1 MKKIKITTP
10 ENIEV
15 EYTLADIGSRT
26 AAVII
31 DTLVQGLFLLVL
43 VIAIILMVVYSQ
55 DFWEQYYGWIIGVSL
70 LIYALITYGYFI
82 AMELSTNG
90 QTLGKKVMRLRTIR
104 TNGQPI
110 TLKHS
115 AIRNLFRVFID
126 MLGIGAILIFF
137 TKEHK
142 RLGDFAASTIV
153 IAEENKSRPITLE
166 DLYRNNDNL
175 SYYLSKE
182 EQELLRDY
190 MERKNSMEDPSKL
203 REELINHFRKR
214 FEALGISNEWEG
226 FINNLY

>member
-31 DTLVQGLFLLVL
+31 DSLVQGLFLLVL
-43 VIAIILMVVYSQ
+43 GIAIVLLMVYSQ
-55 DFWEQYYGWIIGVSL
+55 DFWKQYYGWIIGISL

-82 AMELSTNG
+82 AMELSMNG
-90 QTLGKKVMRLRTIR
+90 QTLGKKLMHLRTIR

-115 AIRNLFRVFID
+115 SIRNLFRVFID
-126 MLGIGAILIFF
+126 MLGIGPLLIFF

-153 IAEENKSRPITLE
+153 IAEENKNQPITLE
-166 DLYRNNDNL
+166 ALYRTNDKL

-190 MERKNSMEDPSKL
+190 LERKNSMKDYSGL
-203 REELINHFRKR
+203 RQELTNHFEKR
-214 FEALGISNEWEG
+214 FQALGILDEWED
-226 FINNLY
+226 FKNRL

>member
-31 DTLVQGLFLLVL
+31 DSLVQGLFILILG
-43 VIAIILMVVYSQ
+43 IAIVLIMVYSQ
-55 DFWEQYYGWIIGVSL
+55 DFWQRYYGWIVGISL
-70 LIYALITYGYFI
+70 LTYAIITYGYFI
-82 AMELSTNG
+82 AMELSMNG
-90 QTLGKKVMRLRTIR
+90 QTLGKKAMNLRTIR

-115 AIRNLFRVFID
+115 AIRNLFRVFAD

-137 TKEHK
+137 NKQHK
-142 RLGDFAASTIV
+142 RLGDMAASTIV
-153 IAEENKSRPITLE
+153 VVEENKSRPITLE
-166 DLYRNNDNL
+166 DLYKDRDNL

-190 MERKNSMEDPSKL
+190 FNRKSSMTDYSEL
-203 REELINHFRKR
+203 REELINYFSKK
-214 FEALGISNEWEG
+214 FQDLGLSNQWEE
-226 FINNLY
+226 FKNKF

>member
-1 MKKIKITTP
+1 MKRIKITTP
-10 ENIEV
+10 ENIEI

-31 DTLVQGLFLLVL
+31 DTLVQGFFLLVL
-43 VIAIILMVVYSQ
+43 IIAIILMMVYSR
-55 DFWEQYYGWIIGVSL
+55 DFWKQYYGWIIGVSL

-82 AMELSTNG
+82 AMELSMNG
-90 QTLGKKVMRLRTIR
+90 QTIGKKIMRLRAIR

-137 TKEHK
+137 TKQHK
-142 RLGDFAASTIV
+142 RLGDLAASTIV
-153 IAEENKSRPITLE
+153 IAEENKDLPITLE
-166 DLYRNNDNL
+166 ALYKGNDNL
-175 SYYLSKE
+175 SYHLSKE

-190 MERKNSMEDPSKL
+190 TERKNSLENHLELKD
-203 REELINHFRKR
+203 ELINHFRKR
-214 FEALGISNEWEG
+214 FEDLGISNDWED
-226 FINNLY
+226 FISSL

>member
-1 MKKIKITTP
+1 MKRIKITTP

-31 DTLVQGLFLLVL
+31 DTLVQGVFLLVL
-43 VIAIILMVVYSQ
+43 VIAIVILMIYSEA
-55 DFWEQYYGWIIGVSL
+55 FWEKYYGWVIGVSL
-70 LIYALITYGYFI
+70 LTYAIITYGYFI
-82 AMELSTNG
+82 AMELSMNG
-90 QTLGKKVMRLRTIR
+90 QTLGKKVMHLRAIR

-126 MLGIGAILIFF
+126 MMGIGAILIFL
-137 TKEHK
+137 TREHK

-153 IAEENKSRPITLE
+153 VAEENKSRPITLE
-166 DLYRNNDNL
+166 SLYRGNDKL
-175 SYYLSKE
+175 SYYLTKE

-190 MERKNSMEDPSKL
+190 LERKNAMEDYSEL
-203 REELINHFRKR
+203 EGELIKHFKEK
-214 FEALGISNEWEG
+214 FESLGILNDWQS
-226 FINNLY
+226 FIDNL

>member
-10 ENIEV
+10 ENIEI

-31 DTLVQGLFLLVL
+31 DTLVQGVFLLVL
-43 VIAIILMVVYSQ
+43 IIAIILMVVYSR

-70 LIYALITYGYFI
+70 LVYALITYGYFI
-82 AMELSTNG
+82 AMELSMNG
-90 QTLGKKVMRLRTIR
+90 QTLGKKVMRLRAIR

-137 TKEHK
+137 TKQHK
-142 RLGDFAASTIV
+142 RLGDLAASTIV
-153 IAEENKSRPITLE
+153 IAEENKDLPITLE
-166 DLYRNNDNL
+166 TLYKGNGSL
-175 SYYLSKE
+175 SYHLSKE

-190 MERKNSMEDPSKL
+190 TERKNSLENNLEL

-214 FEALGISNEWEG
+214 FEDLGISNEWED
-226 FINNLY
+226 FISSL

>member
-31 DTLVQGLFLLVL
+31 DSLVQGLFILILG
-43 VIAIILMVVYSQ
+43 IAIVLIMVYSQ
-55 DFWEQYYGWIIGVSL
+55 DFWQRYYGWIVGISL
-70 LIYALITYGYFI
+70 LTYAIITYGYFI
-82 AMELSTNG
+82 AMELSMNG
-90 QTLGKKVMRLRTIR
+90 QTLGKKAMHLRTIR

-115 AIRNLFRVFID
+115 AIRNLFRVFAD

-137 TKEHK
+137 NKQHK
-142 RLGDFAASTIV
+142 RLGDMAASTIV
-153 IAEENKSRPITLE
+153 VVEENKSRPITLE
-166 DLYRNNDNL
+166 DLYKDRDNL

-190 MERKNSMEDPSKL
+190 FNRKSSMTDYSEL
-203 REELINHFRKR
+203 REELINYFSKK
-214 FEALGISNEWEG
+214 FQDLGLSNQWEE
-226 FINNLY
+226 FKNKF

>member
-10 ENIEV
+10 ENIEI
-15 EYTLADIGSRT
+15 EYTLADIGSRA

-31 DTLVQGLFLLVL
+31 DTLVQGVFLLVL
-43 VIAIILMVVYSQ
+43 IIAIILMVVYSR

-82 AMELSTNG
+82 AMELSMNG
-90 QTLGKKVMRLRTIR
+90 QTIGKKIMRLRAIR

-137 TKEHK
+137 TKQHK
-142 RLGDFAASTIV
+142 RLGDLAASTIV
-153 IAEENKSRPITLE
+153 IAEENKDLPITLE
-166 DLYRNNDNL
+166 ALYKGNDSL
-175 SYYLSKE
+175 SYHLSKE

-190 MERKNSMEDPSKL
+190 TERKNSLENRLEL

-214 FEALGISNEWEG
+214 FEGLGILNEWED
-226 FINNLY
+226 FISSL

>member
-15 EYTLADIGSRT
+15 EYTLADVGSRT
-26 AAVII
+26 AAIII
-31 DTLVQGLFLLVL
+31 DALVQGLFLLVL
-43 VIAIILMVVYSQ
+43 VIAVILMVVYSQ

-190 MERKNSMEDPSKL
+190 LERKNSMEDPSKL

-214 FEALGISNEWEG
+214 FEVLGILNEWEN
-226 FINNLY
+226 FISSL

>member
-10 ENIEV
+10 ENIDV

-43 VIAIILMVVYSQ
+43 VIAIIMMVVYSP
-55 DFWEQYYGWIIGVSL
+55 DFWEQYYGWVVGVSL

-82 AMELSTNG
+82 VMELSTNG
-90 QTLGKKVMRLRTIR
+90 QTLGKKLMHLRTIR
-104 TNGQPI
+104 SNGQPI

-137 TKEHK
+137 TKQHK
-142 RLGDFAASTIV
+142 RLGDLAASTIV
-153 IAEENKSRPITLE
+153 IIEENKSRPITLE
-166 DLYRNNDNL
+166 ALYKSNDNL
-175 SYYLSKE
+175 IYYLSKE

-190 MERKNSMEDPSKL
+190 IDRKHDMKNHSEL
-203 REELINHFRKR
+203 REELISHFKKR
-214 FEALGISNEWEG
+214 FEDLGISNEWKS
-226 FINNLY
+226 FINNL

>member
-31 DTLVQGLFLLVL
+31 DALVQGLFLLLL
-43 VIAIILMVVYSQ
+43 VVAIILMMVYSQ

-82 AMELSTNG
+82 AMELSMNG

-137 TKEHK
+137 TKQHK

-153 IAEENKSRPITLE
+153 IAEENKSRPIILE
-166 DLYRNNDNL
+166 DLYRSNDNL

-190 MERKNSMEDPSKL
+190 LERKNSMKDYSEL
-203 REELINHFRKR
+203 REELTNHFQKR
-214 FEALGISNEWEG
+214 FQALGRLNEWES
-226 FINNLY
+226 FIKRL